1 VICSSTQILL
11 PIFSLGYPEATTIL
25 ISHTLPSPRTLI
37 ALLARGLGE
46 IMGLKSEQ
54 KIHDT
59 PARLVL
65 QWALENSSYAFSR
78 PLSPIKKSF
87 QMWRVIWLEKT
98 WKKEIESE
106 RLSDAV
112 EMEVV
117 SLAKISAYIF
127 TSLNKVNTLLG
138 KYLSHP
144 NLTERDIELGLRTI
158 QVIGKSEILSTPITI
173 EIFNKF
179 NVIGPAGK
187 INVYCPY
194 EWVKKPPEEGVEE
207 DMLIHINLLP
217 DYVKDTID
225 EPKKILKEIE
235 LLKREKIGFRRVKTR
250 FILPLSLMSK
260 ISYRGKVIEYFE
272 PVEVNVELKDGFT
285 IVETADGGKIPL
297 PIMFLKGYQ

>member
-46 IMGLKSEQ
+46 IIGLKSEQ

-65 QWALENSSYAFSR
+65 QWALESSSYAFSH

-98 WKKEIESE
+98 WKKEIEPE

-117 SLAKISAYIF
+117 SLTKISAYIF
-127 TSLNKVNTLLG
+127 TNLNKVNILLG
-138 KYLSHP
+138 KYLPHP

-158 QVIGKSEILSTPITI
+158 QVIGKSEMLATPITT

-179 NVIGPAGK
+179 NIIGSAGK

-217 DYVKDTID
+217 DYIKDTID

-235 LLKREKIGFRRVKTR
+235 LSKREKIGCRRIKAR
-250 FILPLSLMSK
+250 FILPLSLMRK
-260 ISYRGKVIEYFE
+260 ISYRGKIIEYFK
-272 PVEVNVELKDGFT
+272 PVDVNVELKDGFT
-285 IVETADGGKIPL
+285 IVEIADGGRIPL
-297 PIMFLKGYQ
+297 PTMFLKGCQ